1 VTDQMNRWA
10 GERILVTGAAGFIG
24 RRLVRRL
31 VEAEAQVWAAVA
43 PDEAPE
49 RVATLPVEARRLVFD
64 LRDAEAVQR
73 ALAESVPYIVFHM
86 AAVGVTNPQI
96 DPMLALTVNA
106 GGTINLLET
115 LKGRELDRIVSV
127 GTCHEY
133 GAREAGEGLDP
144 FSAYAASKVAA
155 WAFGRMY
162 WRAYDL
168 PVVTVRPFQ
177 VYGPGQPERA
187 LIPAAV
193 SAALAGKDFPM
204 TTGEQE
210 RDFIYVDDVVEGM
223 LAASRAPDMEGKS
236 VDLGT
241 GKARAIRQV
250 IARIWEIS
258 GAQGRMLP
266 GALPYR
272 LGEVMLSVADVG
284 RTARLMGW
292 QAQVELEEGL
302 RRTVEAMARGVDE

>member
-1 VTDQMNRWA
+1 VTDPTDRWA

-31 VEAEAQVWAAVA
+31 VDAEAQVWAAVA
-43 PDEAPE
+43 PDEAPD
-49 RVATLPVEARRLVFD
+49 RVAALPAEAQRLVFD
-64 LRDAEAVQR
+64 LRDVEAVQR

-86 AAVGVTNPQI
+86 AAAGVTNPQI

-106 GGTINLLET
+106 GGAINLLEA

-187 LIPAAV
+187 LIPAAIR
-193 SAALAGKDFPM
+193 AALAGKDFPM
-204 TTGEQE
+204 TTGEQK

-223 LAASRAPDMEGKS
+223 LAAAQAPDIEGES

-241 GKARAIRQV
+241 GQAHAILQV
-250 IARIWEIS
+250 ITRIWEMV
-258 GAQGRMLP
+258 GARGRMLP

-272 LGEVMLSVADVG
+272 LGEVMLSIADAR
-284 RTARLMGW
+284 RTARMTGW
-292 QAQVELEEGL
+292 KTRVELEEGL
-302 RRTVEAMARGVDE
+302 RWTIEAMTADS